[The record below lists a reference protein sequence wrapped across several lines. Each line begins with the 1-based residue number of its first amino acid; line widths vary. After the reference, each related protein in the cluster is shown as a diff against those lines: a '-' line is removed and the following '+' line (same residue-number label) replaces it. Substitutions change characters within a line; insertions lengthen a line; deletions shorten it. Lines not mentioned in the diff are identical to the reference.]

1 MRLRTPLFA
10 LAAAAA
16 LLTGCF
22 GEDGPLQRRDAAF
35 AWHDHV
41 PAGATVR
48 VRNLNG
54 EIEVTPATDDTL
66 RVTASLSWRRGDPDS
81 GLQLTGARDGEDA
94 IICAVWGKG
103 KCTRD
108 DYTSRFDFSR
118 AGTDARVH
126 FRIAVPA
133 GVRLELRGANTS
145 IIAAATAPVD
155 ARTLNG
161 DVTVVTSVGP
171 VRGETKNGSVDVRMS
186 SLTGTD
192 SVIAATLNGDA
203 FVYLP
208 DGIDAVLD
216 LSVTNGSV
224 SSEFAV
230 PIVGSPNRRALRA
243 TLGAGSRT
251 VKIRSVNGNAALR
264 RLDAEGRSY
273 RP

>member
-1 MRLRTPLFA
+1 MRLRSRLFA
-10 LAAAAA
+10 LVPAAA
-16 LLTGCF
+16 LLASCSNH
-22 GEDGPLQRRDAAF
+22 EGPLQRRDAAF
-35 AWHDHV
+35 AWHDQV

-54 EIEVTPATDDTL
+54 EIEVTPATDDTV
-66 RVTASLSWRRGDPDS
+66 RVTADLTWRRGDPDR
-81 GLQLTGARDGEDA
+81 GLQLTGARDGADA
-94 IICAVWGKG
+94 IICAVWGEG
-103 KCTRD
+103 RCTRD
-108 DYTSRFDFSR
+108 DYTSNFSFSR
-118 AGTDARVH
+118 GGTDARVH

-133 GVRLELRGANTS
+133 GVRLELKGANTS
-145 IIAAATAPVD
+145 IVAAASAPVD
-155 ARTLNG
+155 ARTMNG

-192 SVIAATLNGDA
+192 SVIAVTLNGDA
-203 FVYLP
+203 YVYLP

-230 PIVGSPNRRALRA
+230 PIIGSPNRRALRG
-243 TLGAGSRT
+243 TIGAGTRT
-251 VKIRSVNGNAALR
+251 VKIRSVNGSVALR
-264 RLDAEGRSY
+264 RLDAEGKSY